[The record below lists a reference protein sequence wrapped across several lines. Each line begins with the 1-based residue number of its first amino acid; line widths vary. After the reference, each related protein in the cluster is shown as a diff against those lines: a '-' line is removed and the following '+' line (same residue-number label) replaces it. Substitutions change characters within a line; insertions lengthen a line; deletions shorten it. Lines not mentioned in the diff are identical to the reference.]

1 MTRETITM
9 SQLSPIKKNV
19 KISQKIVEQIK
30 EIIFSGGLQPGDR
43 LPKEQDLSE
52 QLKVSRPT
60 LREALTVLEAIGL
73 IEVRPREGSIVKSV
87 VPQSIQEPIHDMIE
101 IDPFK
106 ILELFEVRKKIDSEG
121 AAMAAERATNEEIKA
136 IQEYATNL
144 ENLMAE
150 KKSIL
155 DVEPGNLYQKTFFNI
170 ADATHN
176 SIYAHFMKSVW
187 TLLEG
192 GAFPYSRR
200 KLFAVPN
207 ISNKLLRQYRQ
218 IIKAISERNPNQAR
232 KMVVKHLDFVEE
244 KLREVIEV
252 STVKNKE

>member
-1 MTRETITM
+1 MA
-9 SQLSPIKKNV
+9 QLAPIKKNV

-52 QLKVSRPT
+52 QLNVSRPT

-87 VPQSIQEPIHDMIE
+87 VPQSIQEPIQDMID
-101 IDPFK
+101 IDPLK
-106 ILELFEVRKKIDSEG
+106 IFELFEVRKKLDAEG
-121 AAMAAERATNEEIKA
+121 VAMAAERATDEEIQM
-136 IQEYATNL
+136 IQEYAKTL
-144 ENLMAE
+144 EKLLVG

-155 DVEPGNLYQKTFFNI
+155 DPEPGKLYQKTFFAI

-176 SIYAHFMKSVW
+176 SIYAHFMKSIW

-192 GAFPYSRR
+192 AIPYSRQ
-200 KLFAVPN
+200 KLFSVPN
-207 ISNKLLRQYRQ
+207 ISTKLLRQYRQ
-218 IIKAISERNPNQAR
+218 IINNLSERKPNQAR
-232 KMVVKHLDFVEE
+232 KTVVKHLDFVE
-244 KLREVIEV
+244 KQLHEVIKPLNINAEL
-252 STVKNKE
+252 KET